1 MNNFNRVLIR
11 LLIIGFL
18 LSIFSVFSF
27 AQKGKQSPVD
37 ESIIEES
44 NVPAEVLK
52 SYKKRFASASTPEW
66 RFNKTESSYTVKM
79 ISRGVPMESIFE
91 SDGEW
96 VGTIEQW
103 DASKL
108 SSTFRKTI
116 DMFYQDYKIHLITK
130 HVMQDKDD
138 MVVVQLYESKNIKKK
153 LLTTVY
159 LDKSGKY
166 ITAEEPD
173 ENADSEAEGISKKQ
187 QKEDEK
193 MSREFDK
200 DRQLDIYPTKIL
212 ESELPQG
219 IQRWVKIN
227 YPDYVYKNIDFE
239 KYESFEKQG
248 YVYQIVIQRSGINQ
262 PHATAWFTK
271 DGDFLRVEDSF
282 KEKREEA
289 AIVPAV
295 ETPATNETIIG
306 REVPQ
311 NVADSFKVKY
321 PTAKNV
327 SWEENEDGDWDASFA
342 DRYGSNI
349 ATYTDVSAQWIQ
361 TKNAITDPVKI
372 PSAIRNAIVRDYP
385 KREIIQGWLIK
396 SFGLKNYYIVEI
408 YYKKTKETE
417 FLEYWQT
424 GKPKE

>member
-116 DMFYQDYKIHLITK
+116 DMFYQDYKIHSITK

-138 MVVVQLYESKNIKKK
+138 MVVVQLFESQNIKKK

-159 LDKSGKY
+159 LDKSGKF
-166 ITAEEPD
+166 ITSEEPD
-173 ENADSEAEGISKKQ
+173 ESATPATASVSKKEL
-187 QKEDEK
+187 KDEEK
-193 MSREFDK
+193 MNKEFDK

-212 ESELPQG
+212 ENELPQG
-219 IQRWVKIN
+219 IQR
-227 YPDYVYKNIDFE
+227 
-239 KYESFEKQG
+239 
-248 YVYQIVIQRSGINQ
+248 
-262 PHATAWFTK
+262 
-271 DGDFLRVEDSF
+271 
-282 KEKREEA
+282 
-289 AIVPAV
+289 
-295 ETPATNETIIG
+295 
-306 REVPQ
+306 
-311 NVADSFKVKY
+311 
-321 PTAKNV
+321 
-327 SWEENEDGDWDASFA
+327 
-342 DRYGSNI
+342 
-349 ATYTDVSAQWIQ
+349 
-361 TKNAITDPVKI
+361 
-372 PSAIRNAIVRDYP
+372 
-385 KREIIQGWLIK
+385 
-396 SFGLKNYYIVEI
+396 
-408 YYKKTKETE
+408 
-417 FLEYWQT
+417 
-424 GKPKE
+424 